1 MTLKLEPIPM
11 AIDRAKEGYTG
22 ADCLKLL
29 DMWEDYY
36 PKIGY
41 HPPWIGYFIK
51 RNGQIVGA
59 CGFTGPPKEN
69 RVEVSYWTFKDYEG
83 QGIATGACQHLVSL
97 AKTADPSIVITAK
110 TEPFRNA
117 STKILERNHF
127 VFKGVV
133 QDDEIG
139 DAWEWIFKERLR

>member
-1 MTLKLEPIPM
+1 MVVDATESIYAGDDCRQLLE
-11 AIDRAKEGYTG
+11 
-22 ADCLKLL
+22 
-29 DMWEDYY
+29 MWQAYY

-69 RVEVSYWTFKDYEG
+69 KVEVSYWTFTDYEG
-83 QGIATGACQHLVSL
+83 QGIATKACNQMVGI
-97 AKTADPSIVITAK
+97 AKTAEPSIVITAK
-110 TEPFRNA
+110 TQPFRNA

-133 QDDEIG
+133 QDHEIG
-139 DAWEWIFKERLR
+139 DAWEWIINESLI

>member
-1 MTLKLEPIPM
+1 MHLILEPIAM
-11 AIDRAKEGYTG
+11 VIDSTNDSYAGD
-22 ADCLKLL
+22 DCRKLL
-29 DMWEDYY
+29 AMWEDYY

-69 RVEVSYWTFKDYEG
+69 RVEVSYWTFEEYER
-83 QGIATGACQHLVSL
+83 QGIATEVCQQMVAL
-97 AKTADPSIVITAK
+97 AKKAEPAIVITAK
-110 TEPFRNA
+110 TRPQHNA

-127 VFKGVV
+127 VFNRVV
-133 QDDEIG
+133 QDHEIG
-139 DAWEWIFKERLR
+139 DAWEWIFSESLP